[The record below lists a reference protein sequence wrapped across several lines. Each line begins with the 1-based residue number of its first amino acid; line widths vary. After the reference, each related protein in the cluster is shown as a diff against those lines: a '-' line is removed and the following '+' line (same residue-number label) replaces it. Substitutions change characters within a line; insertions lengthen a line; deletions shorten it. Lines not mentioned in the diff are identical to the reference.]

1 MRSNKF
7 YMEGLSVVTDIVIH
21 CFTFTNQI
29 KVSICILTKSQF
41 IYLIT
46 IQIFISLKFYPEG
59 LKHKKWCKC
68 HAVS

>member
-21 CFTFTNQI
+21 CFTFPNQI

-59 LKHKKWCKC
+59 LKHKKGCKC